1 MLRFNVIMTPIP
13 RTSLARAA
21 WQLDASSRQGAGPL
35 VAENA
40 HNGES
45 LLQCIAFEW
54 RKLSRNLI

>member
-13 RTSLARAA
+13 RTSLAREA
-21 WQLDASSRQGAGPL
+21 WQLDASSREKEQGPRE
-35 VAENA
+35 VA